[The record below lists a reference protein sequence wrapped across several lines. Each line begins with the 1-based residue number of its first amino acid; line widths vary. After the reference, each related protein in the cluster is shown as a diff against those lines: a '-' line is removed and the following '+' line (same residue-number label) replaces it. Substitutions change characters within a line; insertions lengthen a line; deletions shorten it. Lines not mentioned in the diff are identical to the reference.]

1 LAALH
6 GFEHNPRR
14 TSLGGVTVSTQPAVP
29 PGNAEGRIAV
39 VDALRA
45 VALFGIIV
53 THSEFE
59 FLAGPH
65 PSPTYGRVHEFDPLV
80 SQLVAAFASGKFF
93 SIFAF
98 LFGLSFAIQLANAT
112 RKGTGFSGRFAW
124 RLTVLLLIGAVH
136 QMFFSGDILMFYALL
151 GLLLIPMRNVRS
163 GILLGVALLLLLN
176 VFGLLLSLLQSG
188 QSPEQQRA
196 AAEIGAQFQQ
206 MGVRQFE
213 IKSQGSLAEL
223 ARMNFGEAL
232 AMKVGFLLF
241 TGRLWITFG
250 CFLLGMYAGRIGL
263 FVDSEQ
269 NRRRMWRLLTVAGV
283 VALPSTVYVLLS
295 PASPTGPASTFNVFV
310 VAVQQA
316 TLSAFYVAAATLL
329 FWRQQGRGLLGA
341 LVPMGKMGL
350 TTYLMQTAFGVI
362 VFYGIGF
369 GLMGQLGSGVA
380 VACGISF
387 FVAQAFMARAW
398 LARYSL
404 GPVEWLWRSLT
415 YFRLQPL
422 VRRPVAPTVAVT

>member
-1 LAALH
+1 VAAPH
-6 GFEHNPRR
+6 GFEHNRLAH
-14 TSLGGVTVSTQPAVP
+14 SLGGATVSTQSAVP

-59 FLAGPH
+59 FLAGPN
-65 PSPTYGRVHEFDPLV
+65 PSPTYGRVHAFDPLI

-112 RKGTGFSGRFAW
+112 RKGAGFSGRFAW
-124 RLTVLLLIGAVH
+124 RLIVLLLIGAVH
-136 QMFFSGDILMFYALL
+136 QVFFSGDILMLYALL

-163 GILLGVALLLLLN
+163 GILVVVALLLLLN
-176 VFGLLLSLLQSG
+176 LPGMLLSTLQSG

-206 MGVRQFE
+206 LGQRHFE

-223 ARMNFGEAL
+223 ARINFGEAL
-232 AMKVGFLLF
+232 AMKGGFLLF

-250 CFLLGMYAGRIGL
+250 CFLLGMYAGRIRL
-263 FVDSEQ
+263 FVDTEQ
-269 NRRRMWRLLTVAGV
+269 NRRRMWRLLTVAGA
-283 VALPSTVYVLLS
+283 VALVSTTYTLLS
-295 PASPTGPASTFNVFV
+295 PAAPMGPASPTTVFI

-380 VACGISF
+380 VACGIAF
-387 FVAQAFMARAW
+387 FIAQAFMARAW

-422 VRRPVAPTVAVT
+422 LRRPAAPAVVVS

>member
-1 LAALH
+1 M
-6 GFEHNPRR
+6 
-14 TSLGGVTVSTQPAVP
+14 STQPAVS

-59 FLAGPH
+59 FLAGPD
-65 PSPTYGRVHEFDPLV
+65 PSPTYGQVHDFDPLV

-112 RKGTGFSGRFAW
+112 RKGAGFSGRFAW

-136 QMFFSGDILMFYALL
+136 QMFFSGDILMLYALL

-163 GILLGVALLLLLN
+163 GILVGVALLLLLN
-176 VFGLLLSLLQSG
+176 VFGMLLSLLQSG

-206 MGVRQFE
+206 MGLRQFE

-223 ARMNFGEAL
+223 ARINFGEAL

-263 FVDSEQ
+263 FVDTEQ
-269 NRRRMWRLLTVAGV
+269 NRRRMWVLLTVGGAI
-283 VALPSTVYVLLS
+283 ALVSTAYTLLE
-295 PASPTGPASTFNVFV
+295 PASPMGPASPATVFI
-310 VAVQQA
+310 VAAQQA

-329 FWRQQGRGLLGA
+329 FWRQQGRGVLGA

-350 TTYLMQTAFGVI
+350 TTYLMQTAFGI
-362 VFYGIGF
+362 VLFYGIGF

-380 VACGISF
+380 VACGIAF
-387 FVAQAFMARAW
+387 FIAQAFMARAW
-398 LARYSL
+398 LARFSL

-415 YFRLQPL
+415 YFRVQPL
-422 VRRPVAPTVAVT
+422 VRRPIAPTVAVS

>member
-1 LAALH
+1 M
-6 GFEHNPRR
+6 
-14 TSLGGVTVSTQPAVP
+14 STQPAVA

-59 FLAGPH
+59 FLAGPD
-65 PSPTYGRVHEFDPLV
+65 PSPTYGEVHAFDPLV

-136 QMFFSGDILMFYALL
+136 QMFFSGDILMLYALL

-163 GILLGVALLLLLN
+163 GMLVGVALLLLLN
-176 VFGLLLSLLQSG
+176 VPGLLLTMLQPG
-188 QSPEQQRA
+188 PSPEQQRA

-206 MGVRQFE
+206 MGQRHFE
-213 IKSQGSLAEL
+213 IKSQGSLGEL
-223 ARMNFGEAL
+223 ARINFGGAL
-232 AMKVGFLLF
+232 ALKGAFLLF
-241 TGRLWITFG
+241 TGRLWVTFG
-250 CFLLGMYAGRIGL
+250 CFLLGMYAGRIRL
-263 FVDSEQ
+263 FVDTEQ
-269 NRRRMWRLLTVAGV
+269 NRRRMWRLLAVVGP
-283 VALPSTVYVLLS
+283 VALLSTTYTLLS
-295 PASPTGPASTFNVFV
+295 PTAPMGQASAFTVFM

-316 TLSAFYVAAATLL
+316 ALSAFYLAAATLL
-329 FWRQQGRGLLGA
+329 FWRQQGRGVLGA

-350 TTYLMQTAFGVI
+350 TTYLMQTAFGI
-362 VFYGIGF
+362 LVFYGIGF
-369 GLMGQLGSGVA
+369 GLMGQLGSGLA
-380 VACGISF
+380 VACGIAF
-387 FVAQAFMARAW
+387 FIAQVFLARAW
-398 LARYSL
+398 LARFSL
-404 GPVEWLWRSLT
+404 GPVEWLWRTLT

-422 VRRPVAPTVAVT
+422 LRRPAAPAALVS